1 MSTYINTNT
10 TAYMASLNLDA
21 NTAAESKDIER
32 LSTGLKIN
40 SAADDPAGLVT
51 SEDESAQLS
60 GLNQATD
67 NTNNAIN
74 LTQTAEGALNQ
85 VQTLLV
91 SMRQLAVAASQTGT
105 NNSTELAADQA
116 QITSAI
122 QSINNISTTTQFN
135 NSNLLDG
142 SANALGTTTPGS
154 ASLSAATAGTSLLAE
169 GSYTSA
175 LSGASITT
183 NNATYTSQ
191 ASAAVTGM
199 TTANA
204 AFSGS
209 IVIGGTSYAVGQNY
223 NATGPV
229 DGTAQTLSA
238 LNTEISGSGF
248 QASVSANELVLTS
261 TTAGVNTTAVTLT
274 GLNAYTNSGGTT
286 TTAGTAL
293 TAGTAVAGANTYA
306 TVTGLGNSVNSVAN
320 GASTIYSFGNG
331 LQIETGT
338 PAAATTST
346 TSSSVGSITSVAG
359 TTTSGKA
366 LEFQIGANE
375 GQTVSLS
382 IQSTAADQLGT
393 DAANYTNAAGATV
406 TPTTQNVASI
416 NVSTFSGAQDA
427 IAVLDQAINQVST
440 VRANLGAFQTNVLQS
455 NATSLGV
462 STQNLQSAQA
472 TVEDTDMASQVVDY
486 TKNSILVSAA
496 TSALTY
502 ANQEPQ
508 SILKLLQ

>member
-21 NTAAESKDIER
+21 NTKAESTDIER

-51 SEDESAQLS
+51 TEDESAQLA
-60 GLNQATD
+60 GLNAATANSND
-67 NTNNAIN
+67 AVN

-91 SMRQLAVAASQTGT
+91 SMRQLAVSASQTGT

-122 QSINNISTTTQFN
+122 QSINNISSTTQFN
-135 NSNLLDG
+135 NTNLLNG
-142 SANALGTTTPGS
+142 NATSTGTTTTGTATLAAASS
-154 ASLSAATAGTSLLAE
+154 ATSLITQ
-169 GSYTSA
+169 GTWTSA
-175 LSGASITT
+175 LSAQSITV
-183 NNATYTSQ
+183 NNATYTSETSGSL
-191 ASAAVTGM
+191 AG
-199 TTANA
+199 NA
-204 AFSGS
+204 YFSGTIS
-209 IVIGGTSYAVGQNY
+209 IGGTNYTVGQQY

-229 DGTAQTLSA
+229 DGNAVGIAGVNQA
-238 LNTEISGSGF
+238 LAGSGY
-248 QASVSANELVLTS
+248 QAAITGGALVVTS
-261 TTAGVNTTAVTLT
+261 TTAGVNTNAIVLT
-274 GLNAYTNSGGTT
+274 GLNSYAASGTT

-293 TAGTAVAGANTYA
+293 TDASSVAGANSYA
-306 TVTGLGNSVNSVAN
+306 TVATLGNSTSSAVNGS
-320 GASTIYSFGNG
+320 STIYTWSNG
-331 LQIETGT
+331 LQIETT
-338 PAAATTST
+338 YHPPATTSSA
-346 TSSSVGSITSVAG
+346 SSSLGTLTTTAG
-359 TTTSGKA
+359 VTTSGQN

-382 IQSTAADQLGT
+382 IQSTAANQLGT
-393 DAANYTNAAGATV
+393 NAPAYTNAAGVSV
-406 TPTTQNVASI
+406 TPSTQNVGSI
-416 NVSTFSGAQDA
+416 NVTTFQGAQDA

-440 VRANLGAFQTNVLQS
+440 IRANLGAFQTNVLQS
-455 NATSLGV
+455 NVTSLGV
-462 STQNLQSAQA
+462 ATTNLQAAQA
-472 TVEDTDMASQVVDY
+472 TTEDTDMASQVVDY